1 MYRTILVSLAQLI
14 AQMVIEAL
22 EALTPNTITDR
33 GLIASWCPQEKLLNH
48 HSIGGF
54 LTHCGWNSTT
64 KNICAG
70 VPMLCWPFFSDQPT
84 NCRLICNELEIG
96 VEIDRNVN
104 RENVENLVNEIM
116 VGEKGNKMRRKATE
130 LKKKAEE
137 DTVPGGC
144 SYMNLDKYYRYSL
157 NAKLNRSGVENPWF
171 FFSGSYS
178 GALSAWFRL
187 KFPHLTCECLA
198 SSAVVL
204 AVQDFGEFDQ
214 QIGESAGP
222 EYDLEI
228 DGDFLYY
235 LAAAA
240 VIAFQYVKEYYIG
253 TFGIAA
259 KIYDQEYLKKTAII
273 EDTLLMGADYYETDA
288 DRGFLA
294 AKGSVPIGIGKN
306 SHIKRAIIDTNA
318 RINFLLIQSPPPLPK
333 KPPDRHVSTVIN
345 SSSSMMQTGY
355 EQKLKDLTTELADY
369 KFKMEM
375 LMDEHEKLSELVE
388 DYKSRE
394 LKFKSTI
401 NSLESKLT
409 DNEYE
414 RQQYMDESRNLNVQ
428 LQHACEFENEIM
440 ALKSELNTANTKKE
454 RLKASLCL
462 KSDLNYVM
470 IRRPKK
476 QFILLKSLFVS
487 KW

>member
-1 MYRTILVSLAQLI
+1 MSAKEYCIFCQ
-14 AQMVIEAL
+14 
-22 EALTPNTITDR
+22 
-33 GLIASWCPQEKLLNH
+33 
-48 HSIGGF
+48 
-54 LTHCGWNSTT
+54 
-64 KNICAG
+64 
-70 VPMLCWPFFSDQPT
+70 
-84 NCRLICNELEIG
+84 
-96 VEIDRNVN
+96 
-104 RENVENLVNEIM
+104 
-116 VGEKGNKMRRKATE
+116 
-130 LKKKAEE
+130 
-137 DTVPGGC
+137 
-144 SYMNLDKYYRYSL
+144 YYRYSL

-214 QIGESAGP
+214 QIDKLCKPLVDAKNAGE
-222 EYDLEI
+222 DLM
-228 DGDFLYY
+228 DAY
-235 LAAAA
+235 AR
-240 VIAFQYVKEYYIG
+240 YVKEYYIG